1 MELAEAIDY
10 IRPNKN
16 GVLVTYRR
24 DGRAQLS
31 NITYLVD
38 DDDTVAISVT
48 ADRAKSRNVTRD
60 PLVELHVTASDFW
73 SYAVLEGTAA
83 ITPAAADPN
92 DATVEQLVLLY
103 QRLVGEHPDWAEYRA
118 AMVRDRRQV
127 LRISPSRAY
136 GMLARP

>member
-1 MELAEAIDY
+1 MLLAEALDY
-10 IRPNKN
+10 IRPQKN

-38 DDDTVAISVT
+38 DDTVAISVT
-48 ADRAKSRNVTRD
+48 ADRAKSHNATRD
-60 PLVELHVTASDFW
+60 PRVELHVTASDFW
-73 SYAVLEGTAA
+73 SYAVLEGTDSL
-83 ITPAAADPN
+83 TPPAADPN
-92 DATVEQLVLLY
+92 DATVEQLVQLY
-103 QRLVGEHPDWAEYRA
+103 RRLIGEHPDWTDYRS

-127 LRISPSRAY
+127 LRIGPSRAY